1 MHEALIMDNPYK
13 IKFQNGAVFNCAVQ
27 PVPSSKHFCGQYRDC
42 LSIKITGSP
51 YETIS
56 GMFLNGAVF
65 SIMAYEEIP
74 NVSGLPSREYEYV
87 EYPKTDYIV
96 AGDIIDHRDGTF
108 TVLMGKKTALELLEE
123 ENAALLFENLTGEEF

>member
-1 MHEALIMDNPYK
+1 MDNLYK
-13 IKFQNGAVFNCAVQ
+13 IKFFDNSFLECIAQ
-27 PVPSSKHFCGQYRDC
+27 PLSVKRMFRGQDRDC
-42 LSIKITGSP
+42 ILIKFNNVS
-51 YETIS
+51 YEV
-56 GMFLNGAVF
+56 LNEIFIDGLNF
-65 SIMAYEEIP
+65 SIMAYEEIS

-108 TVLMGKKTALELLEE
+108 TALMGKKTALELLEE